1 MRRILT
7 IDGGGIK
14 GVFPAAFLATIEEE
28 LGRPV
33 AEHFDLIAGTSTGG
47 IIALALGLGMAAREV
62 LDLYLDTGHQI
73 FPRRRLPRPLHGL
86 LRARYSNAPL
96 RQILQGAFGE
106 RRLGDSR
113 ARLVI
118 PSMDLAAERVHVY
131 RTSHHPDFVRDYKMK
146 AVEVALATVAAPS
159 YFPIHLSE
167 EGLPYVDGSLW
178 ARNPL
183 GMAVIE
189 AIGVLGW
196 PRDEIEVLSVG
207 CTSQH
212 LGLSWQKRVSM
223 GSGYWAARIADVF
236 MKAQSS
242 AAIVTANA
250 LLGANRVV
258 RVNPEMSHHR
268 FTIDGAEHMPLLER
282 LGAHE
287 AQLRLAELKPTFF
300 DAKAAPFFP
309 AHALDASNGVD
320 QEAVAVF
327 S

>member
-14 GVFPAAFLATIEEE
+14 GVFPAAFLAAIEDEI
-28 LGRPV
+28 GRPV
-33 AEHFDLIAGTSTGG
+33 VEHFDLVAGTSTGG
-47 IIALALGLGMAAREV
+47 IIALALGLGMSARDV
-62 LDLYLDTGHQI
+62 LQLYLETGHQI
-73 FPRRRLPRPLHGL
+73 FPRRRLPRQLRGL

-96 RQILQGAFGE
+96 REVLQRAFGD
-106 RRLGDSR
+106 RRLGESR
-113 ARLVI
+113 TRLVI

-131 RTSHHPDFVRDYKMK
+131 RTSHHPDFVRDYKLK

-183 GMAVIE
+183 GIAVIE

-196 PRDEIEVLSVG
+196 PREEIEVLSVG

-212 LGLSWQKRVSM
+212 LALSWQKRISM
-223 GSGYWAARIADVF
+223 GAGYWAARIADVF

-250 LLGANRVV
+250 LVGADRVV

-268 FTIDGAEHMPLLER
+268 FTLDGAEHMPLLAR
-282 LGAHE
+282 LGRHE
-287 AQLRLAELKPTFF
+287 AHIRLPDLKPLFF
-300 DAKAAPFFP
+300 AAKADPFFP
-309 AHALDASNGVD
+309 SHALSPAAHIDH
-320 QEAVAVF
+320 EAVAVF

>member
-28 LGRPV
+28 IGRPV

-47 IIALALGLGMAAREV
+47 IVALALGLGMAAREV
-62 LDLYLDTGHQI
+62 LNLYLDTGHQI
-73 FPRRRLPRPLHGL
+73 FPRRRLPRPLQGL

-96 RQILQGAFGE
+96 RQILHGAFGE
-106 RRLGDSR
+106 RRLGESR
-113 ARLVI
+113 TRLVI
-118 PSMDLAAERVHVY
+118 PSMDLAAERVHIY
-131 RTSHHPDFVRDYKMK
+131 RTSHHPDLVRDYKLK
-146 AVEVALATVAAPS
+146 AIEVALATVAAPS

-189 AIGVLGW
+189 AIGILGW

-212 LGLSWQKRVSM
+212 LALSWQKRVSM

-250 LLGANRVV
+250 LVGANRVV

-268 FTIDGAEHMPLLER
+268 FTLDGAEHMPLLEQ
-282 LGAHE
+282 LGRHE
-287 AQLRLAELKPTFF
+287 AHLRLADLKPVFF
-300 DAKAAPFFP
+300 AAKAEPFFP
-309 AHALDASNGVD
+309 AHALGTPNGAD
-320 QEAVAVF
+320 HEAVAVF